1 MQITG
6 KIVWISDKA
15 IIGEKQ
21 LEKVQVQ
28 VTETTPDYPN
38 TLIMDF
44 IGKGVEF
51 ASKYKVDDMVEVEYK
66 TRVSEHNGKK
76 YNGIKGWSI
85 KSVSISD
92 PVNGGDVNWWDDLPF

>member
-1 MQITG
+1 
-6 KIVWISDKA
+6 
-15 IIGEKQ
+15 
-21 LEKVQVQ
+21 
-28 VTETTPDYPN
+28 
-38 TLIMDF
+38 MDF

-92 PVNGGDVNWWDDLPF
+92 PVNGGDVN